1 MVHVKPCEIKKKHFS
16 HFNFYNN
23 YNVVRWGFFPSKYE
37 YELLTIKQCTKLIVL
52 LLNTINI
59 QEKKLWKTIRNGKVK
74 IHVRKI
80 TAQIVIAFLWRRLSV
95 YTRATTR
102 WRLQLTEFGYQE
114 RHATALTRHELKTRR
129 VFVPNIRITQ

>member
-23 YNVVRWGFFPSKYE
+23 CNVVRWGFFSSKYE

-59 QEKKLWKTIRNGKVK
+59 QEKKL
-74 IHVRKI
+74 
-80 TAQIVIAFLWRRLSV
+80 
-95 YTRATTR
+95 
-102 WRLQLTEFGYQE
+102 
-114 RHATALTRHELKTRR
+114 
-129 VFVPNIRITQ
+129 